1 MAIQWEQMAD
11 ASDHYRLAFDLP
23 DSWSQKYNLI
33 WDKYLGLDLFSPE
46 VYQKE
51 IDYYLKKMNR
61 YGLPLDSRA
70 TYTKADWILWSAALS
85 DNKEDFQKLIAPVY
99 KYIKETPDRVPV
111 SDWYETT
118 TGNKVDFQARSVLGA
133 FFIKMILEKQ

>member
-1 MAIQWEQMAD
+1 MPLITTGWPLTGRAG
-11 ASDHYRLAFDLP
+11 RFDLP

-33 WDKYLGLDLFSPE
+33 WDKYLGLDLFNPE

-85 DNKEDFQKLIAPVY
+85 DNKEDFS
-99 KYIKETPDRVPV
+99 ETYCPC
-111 SDWYETT
+111 
-118 TGNKVDFQARSVLGA
+118 L
-133 FFIKMILEKQ
+133 